1 MKYIT
6 TDTHPELKEG
16 IIIYKGI
23 SDYRSDFFMS
33 LCNTFN
39 IKTWEAQGYIKE
51 VEEKEWTNSDM
62 QSYAEWFKRCTGAK
76 DAVAGDHL
84 KIWIALE
91 SRKEDK

>member
-51 VEEKEWTNSDM
+51 VEEKEYTKSDLKICFNAGCKFEKTG
-62 QSYAEWFKRCTGAK
+62 SIYLSFEEVFKR
-76 DAVAGDHL
+76 L
-84 KIWIALE
+84 LE
-91 SRKEDK
+91 